1 MCFICT
7 FSNISRAYSTGSK
20 FCICSFLNLHLVVL
34 HLCGTLSITATA
46 PVLSI
51 LPCKRKLDA
60 EKSKYASMAQQNGF
74 GPAFLLKVQRLV
86 EGTAKHETCCR
97 LAT

>member
-1 MCFICT
+1 
-7 FSNISRAYSTGSK
+7 
-20 FCICSFLNLHLVVL
+20 
-34 HLCGTLSITATA
+34 
-46 PVLSI
+46 VLSI